1 MDIRKLTPIALAL
14 SLLTACGEEKK
25 VSAQEAPKTT
35 TETIE
40 QTTTQPTAEQAKS
53 FTDDAEATLSEL
65 AKISARAAWVASNF
79 ITFDTEQIA
88 ANADK
93 AYNVKAVEL
102 AKEAA
107 KFNGLELDP
116 VTARKLEFLKQAS
129 LLPAP
134 SDPALATELSQLSSK
149 LQSMYGAG
157 KYCDDK
163 GECRSLGELTSLMAT
178 SRDEPALL
186 DAWQGWRTVSPAMKE
201 LYTRQ
206 IEIANQGA
214 NQLGYD
220 DLSTLWRSGY
230 DMTPEAFAQDL
241 DHQWNQVKPLYDA
254 LQCHVRHKLGETYG
268 EEVVGNDGKIPAH
281 LLGNMW
287 AQTWGNVY
295 ELVKPESSASSVDI
309 TALIEKKGMT
319 QVDMVKTGEQFFSS
333 LGFAPLP
340 ESFWQRSLI
349 TKPQDRDVVCHASAW
364 SLDGQ
369 DDIRIKMCTQRTGED
384 FQVVHHELGHNYYQR
399 AYKAQPYL
407 FQGSANGGFH
417 EAVGDTVA
425 LSITPKYLVEIGMLD
440 KLPEQ
445 TNEVDELMRLA
456 LDKIAFLPFGLLVDK
471 WRWQVFSG
479 EVQPDQYNQAWWKL
493 REQYQGVK
501 APIARDAN
509 AFDPGAKYHIPG
521 NSQYAIYFLAA
532 IQQFQFHRA
541 LCEEAGH
548 EGPLNQCSIYN
559 SKEAGDKLIAMLE
572 MGASKPWQEAMTAI
586 TGQDKLDASA
596 IIDYF
601 DPLIQWL
608 NTQNEGRQCG
618 W

>member
-1 MDIRKLTPIALAL
+1 MAILKRSALAGALAL
-14 SLLTACGEEKK
+14 VAACSAPTDSNDTAS
-25 VSAQEAPKTT
+25 SAVDQPSNTQ
-35 TETIE
+35 
-40 QTTTQPTAEQAKS
+40 QTVTPEMAISFVTQ
-53 FTDDAEATLSEL
+53 AEAEL
-65 AKISARAAWVASNF
+65 AALAENSARVAWVASNF
-79 ITFDTEQIA
+79 ITVDTEQLA
-88 ANADK
+88 AEADK
-93 AYNVKAVEL
+93 AYNVRAVEL

-107 KFNGLELDP
+107 QFNDLTLDTS
-116 VTARKLEFLKQAS
+116 TARKLSFLKQAS

-134 SDPALATELSQLSSK
+134 ADAKLATELSQLSSK
-149 LQSMYGAG
+149 LQSMYGSG
-157 KYCDDK
+157 EYCNDQ
-163 GECRSLGELTSLMAT
+163 GCRQLGELTSLMAT
-178 SRDEPALL
+178 SRDADALL
-186 DAWQGWRTVSPAMKE
+186 DAWAGWRTVSPAMQP

-206 IEIANQGA
+206 TEIANQGA
-214 NQLGYD
+214 QQLGYD
-220 DLSTLWRSGY
+220 DLSTLWRTGY
-230 DMTPEAFAQDL
+230 DMTPAQFAADV

-254 LQCHVRHKLGETYG
+254 LQCHVRHKLADTYG
-268 EEVVGNDGKIPAH
+268 NEVMGDDGKIPAH

-295 ELVKPESSASSVDI
+295 ELVKPESTASSVDI
-309 TALIEKKGMT
+309 TSLIKEKEMT

-340 ESFWQRSLI
+340 DTFWQRSLI

-364 SLDGQ
+364 SIDGQ

-399 AYKAQPYL
+399 AYKDQPFL
-407 FQGSANGGFH
+407 FQNSANGGFH
-417 EAVGDTVA
+417 EAVGDAVA
-425 LSITPKYLVEIGMLD
+425 LSITPEYLVKIGMLNE
-440 KLPEQ
+440 LPAQ
-445 TNEVDELMRLA
+445 SNEVDELLRLA

-479 EVQPDQYNQAWWKL
+479 EVTPEQYNAAWWAL

-501 APIARDAN
+501 APITRPAN

-541 LCEEAGH
+541 LCDAANY
-548 EGPLNQCSIYN
+548 EGPLNQCSIYG
-559 SKEAGDKLIAMLE
+559 SKEAGAKLNAMLE

-586 TGQDKLDASA
+586 TGQPTLDSSA

-601 DPLIQWL
+601 APLMVWL
-608 NTQNEGRQCG
+608 EEQNKGRQCG